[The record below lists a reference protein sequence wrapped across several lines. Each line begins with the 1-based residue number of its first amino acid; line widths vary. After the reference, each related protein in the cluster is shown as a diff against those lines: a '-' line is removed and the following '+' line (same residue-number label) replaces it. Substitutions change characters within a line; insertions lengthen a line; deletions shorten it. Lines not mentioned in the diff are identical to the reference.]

1 MRKFT
6 TDSILEWAFNHFPTA
21 LAIIMIS
28 VIAFSG
34 CATLVCDIGN
44 KHFQRWNGWMRAHQM
59 EYVEGLKYNN
69 DKCISNNADKYA
81 TIRCLEPPTFYKKYW
96 VWKNF

>member
-6 TDSILEWAFNHFPTA
+6 TDSVLEWMVNHFPATV
-21 LAIIMIS
+21 AIILIGAI
-28 VIAFSG
+28 VFSCG
-34 CATLVCDIGN
+34 LSFVCDVGN
-44 KHFQRWNGWMRAHQM
+44 KQFHRWNGWMRAHQM

-69 DKCISNNADKYA
+69 NECISNNADKYA
-81 TIRCLEPPTFYKKYW
+81 TIRCLEPPTLYKKYW